1 MTEAAETKREK
12 ARQLCYKKPI
22 VRDINLY
29 TIREELQEISE
40 ACDDVRY
47 FCENDEDT
55 LLNALDGDEDA
66 AYEFKV
72 MFADLCAECEQMYGD
87 MADRYV
93 PECFDILFVAVGAG
107 PYGGGYLGYDTY
119 EQDYFGIDLP
129 DSFVEREGIKKLKRM
144 TKDQIIESTAACL
157 RVLYAYIGLR
167 YRYDCLK
174 AAFDILREE
183 NTGYLKMVR
192 RIEELYEDAAR
203 EGFYAWDEATREF
216 DRMLDALPQEAWI

>member
-1 MTEAAETKREK
+1 MTRAAETKRER

-22 VRDINLY
+22 VRDINLC
-29 TIREELQEISE
+29 TIQEELQEITE

-47 FCENDEDT
+47 FWETDEDT
-55 LLNALDGDEDA
+55 LLNALDGDEDE

-72 MFADLCAECEQMYGD
+72 MFADLCAECEQMYSD
-87 MADRYV
+87 MNNGYV

-107 PYGGGYLGYDTY
+107 SYGGGYLGYDVY

-144 TKDQIIESTAACL
+144 TKDQIIECTAACL

-167 YRYDCLK
+167 YRYDSLK

-203 EGFYAWDEATREF
+203 EGFCEGSVATRDL
-216 DRMLDALPQEAWI
+216 DRMFDALPQEAWI